1 MECTLKFNKTSL
13 KEIVAE
19 DKTKDYYD
27 SEIKGLVL
35 RVSKTNVRSFRLRYK
50 MNNKTKMYTIGQL
63 GSITLTQAK
72 LEAQR
77 LNLLIAQGVD
87 IQKEKKSEQADE
99 NTSLTL
105 RQYLD
110 QFYLNWY
117 KTHNRNYESLRVY
130 LGKPLQELFD
140 VELDII
146 NDKKYLTKY
155 LSDYQKE
162 NNSSNATYNRML
174 STLKGMFSR
183 AYEFGY
189 IERNNVRDVKLLQV
203 SSSKIRYLD
212 DYETKRFF
220 DNLPNLKSII
230 AQNIIKIAYY
240 TGMRKGEIL
249 SLSFDDIDYQ
259 ANQIALKSSNT
270 KSNKT
275 RSIPIHKEVMKVIKS
290 INRESGL
297 LFISE
302 VTGKKYDNIDRSW
315 KQLMKLSEIKNF
327 RFHDLRHN
335 FCSMLVMK
343 DVPIYHVAQLAGHA
357 DVKTTQ
363 IYAHLS
369 PAVKQSA
376 IDIL

>member
-1 MECTLKFNKTSL
+1 MKINRKFL
-13 KEIVAE
+13 KEKKPT
-19 DKTKDYYD
+19 DKTVDYYD
-27 SEIKGLVL
+27 SEVKGLIL
-35 RVSKTNVRSFRLRYK
+35 RISKTGVRSFRLRYK
-50 MNNKTKMYTIGQL
+50 LNNKTNLYTIGQL
-63 GSITLTQAK
+63 GSITLDQAK

-87 IQKEKKSEQADE
+87 IKRENKPSQESE
-99 NTSLTL
+99 NTNLTL

-110 QFYLNWY
+110 TFYLNWY

-130 LGKPLQELFD
+130 LGKPLQKLFD
-140 VELDII
+140 VELDVI

-155 LSDYQKE
+155 LSDYQNE

-189 IERNNVRDVKLLQV
+189 IEKNNVRDVKLLQV

-212 DYETKRFF
+212 NDETKKFF
-220 DNLPNLKSII
+220 DNLPKLKSIS

-249 SLSFDDIDYQ
+249 SLNFDDIDYQ
-259 ANQIALKSSNT
+259 TNQITLKSSNT

-275 RSIPIHKEVMKVIKS
+275 RSIPIHEEVMKIIKS
-290 INRESGL
+290 IERKSGL
-297 LFISE
+297 LFVSE
-302 VTGKKYDNIDRSW
+302 VTGKKFDNIDRSW
-315 KQLMKLSEIKNF
+315 KQLMKLSEIENF

-343 DVPIYHVAQLAGHA
+343 GVPIYTVSQLAGHA

-369 PAVKQSA
+369 PDVKKSA
-376 IDIL
+376 IDLI

>member
-1 MECTLKFNKTSL
+1 MKITRKFL
-13 KEIVAE
+13 KETKPT
-19 DKTKDYYD
+19 DKTVDYYD
-27 SEIKGLVL
+27 SEVKGLIL
-35 RVSKTNVRSFRLRYK
+35 RISKTGVRSFRLRYK
-50 MNNKTKMYTIGQL
+50 MNNKTNLYTIGQL
-63 GSITLTQAK
+63 GSITLEQAK

-87 IQKEKKSEQADE
+87 IKKEKNPKHKDE
-99 NTSLTL
+99 NTNLTL
-105 RQYLD
+105 RKYLD
-110 QFYLNWY
+110 TFYLNWY

-130 LGKPLQELFD
+130 LGKPLQKLFD
-140 VELDII
+140 VELEVI

-189 IERNNVRDVKLLQV
+189 IEKNNVRDVKLLQV

-212 DYETKRFF
+212 DDETRRFF
-220 DNLPNLKSII
+220 ENLTKLKSIT

-259 ANQIALKSSNT
+259 TNQITLKSSNT

-275 RSIPIHKEVMKVIKS
+275 RSIPIHTEVMNIIKS
-290 INRESGL
+290 IDRESGL

-302 VTGKKYDNIDRSW
+302 VTGKKFDNIDRSW
-315 KQLMKLSEIKNF
+315 KQLMKLSEIENF

-343 DVPIYHVAQLAGHA
+343 GVPIYTVAQLAGHS

-369 PAVKQSA
+369 PDVKKSA
-376 IDIL
+376 IDLI